1 MRPLRPWHIVLF
13 IWITLGIL
21 FTLGKLDNL
30 GTLDNLGFLDPLDC
44 LESPASLDT
53 LDAFVLIT
61 SAEPLEQT
69 QEASLNR
76 FFMALKTVST
86 DPVRVVHFGDSQIE
100 QDRISM
106 TLRRHWQS
114 RYGGS
119 GLGLVPVMQTVGTYT
134 LYQTLTMNNK
144 PVLGTGGPQ
153 RYFVY
158 GPRSLRREDN
168 NRYGIMGQVTV
179 MNDSLVKGSEHL
191 TLTFKPRKQWDDQYT
206 RIRLWADSTVQMET
220 TDLHSVVLRGRG
232 DVYGLSLESETG
244 VYVDNIPM
252 RGSAG
257 TMFVNSN
264 KDLLST
270 YFKETNTR
278 LIILQFGGNALP
290 NIQDYSAVTAT
301 VNALKNQVLYLQAC
315 APQAD
320 ILFVGPSDMLV
331 NDRGQM
337 RSDPMVPYMDMQLEK
352 MAMRTGILYFST
364 YQAMGGEN
372 AMLRWQEQGLAG
384 DDGIHFTKRGADL
397 IAEKLID
404 FINSQL
410 TN

>member
-1 MRPLRPWHIVLF
+1 MKPLKPWHIVLF

-21 FTLGKLDNL
+21 VSLNKLDNL
-30 GTLDNLGFLDPLDC
+30 VHRGSLDR
-44 LESPASLDT
+44 LESIEPIDT

-61 SAEPLEQT
+61 SAEPLERT

-76 FFMALKTVST
+76 FFMALKTAST

-134 LYQTLTMNNK
+134 LNQTLSMNGK

-153 RYFVY
+153 RYFIY
-158 GPRSLRREDN
+158 GPRSLRREGND
-168 NRYGIMGQVTV
+168 RYGIMGQVTV
-179 MNDSLVKGSEHL
+179 LNDSLVKGSEEL
-191 TLTFKPRKQWDDQYT
+191 TLTFTPRKEWDNHYT
-206 RIRLWADSTVQMET
+206 RIRLWADSTVQMITE
-220 TDLHSVVLRGRG
+220 DLHSVVLRGKG

-301 VNALKNQVLYLQAC
+301 VNALKNQVLYLQTC

-352 MAMRTGILYFST
+352 MAIRTGILYFST

-397 IAEKLID
+397 IAEELLD
-404 FINSQL
+404 FINSKL
-410 TN
+410 LN

>member
-13 IWITLGIL
+13 IWITLGVL
-21 FTLGKLDNL
+21 FSLGKIEELGKLDNL
-30 GTLDNLGFLDPLDC
+30 YFLGALDNPKSLAP
-44 LESPASLDT
+44 LDT

-61 SAEPLEQT
+61 SAEPIEMA

-76 FFMALKTVST
+76 FFMALKTAST

-106 TLRRHWQS
+106 TLRRYWQS

-119 GLGLVPVMQTVGTYT
+119 GLGLVPVMQTVTTYT
-134 LYQTLTMNNK
+134 LNQTLTMNAK

-158 GPRSLRREDN
+158 GPRYLRREGN

-179 MNDSLVKGSEHL
+179 MNDSLVKGSEEL
-191 TLTFKPRKQWDDQYT
+191 TLTFKPRKDWDDRYT

-220 TDLHSVVLRGRG
+220 TDLHSVVLLGKG

-264 KDLLST
+264 QDLLSN

-301 VNALKNQVLYLQAC
+301 VNALKNQVLYLQTC

-352 MAMRTGILYFST
+352 MAVRTGILYFST

-384 DDGIHFTKRGADL
+384 EDGIHFTKRGADL
-397 IAEKLID
+397 IAEKLLNY
-404 FINSQL
+404 INTQL
-410 TN
+410 